1 MNRVVL
7 AVLLASGLVVWAG
20 CGRSKTVVD
29 EQGNRTTVTDKAGG
43 TEVTFEGKNGE
54 KVRIAG
60 AEGGVPLPD
69 GFPKD
74 VPVYPGAT
82 PTVTSTTGDV
92 TNVVLKTA
100 DSAAKTSAFYKEKLA
115 AAGWTTEST
124 LNLPSGSMISSSKS
138 DRTLNVTII
147 GEDNQ
152 TTISLGLGKK

>member
-1 MNRVVL
+1 MSRVHL
-7 AVLLASGLVVWAG
+7 AVWLALVMVVGAG
-20 CGRSKTVVD
+20 CGASKTVVD
-29 EQGNRTTVTDKAGG
+29 EQGNRTTMTDKAGG
-43 TEVTFEGKNGE
+43 VEVTFEGKKGE

-60 AEGGVPLPD
+60 GEGGVPLPD

-74 VPVYPGAT
+74 VPVYPNST
-82 PTVTSTTGDV
+82 PVVASTTGDV
-92 TNVVLKTA
+92 TNVVLTTA
-100 DSAAKTSAFYKEKLA
+100 DSAAKTLAFYTEKLA

-138 DRTLNVTII
+138 DRTLNVTVV